1 MKIYMTRKILPA
13 GISLLSDFTNQLE
26 INPKDYQLSH
36 EDLLKNV
43 KGASAIA
50 SMLSDKIDA
59 EVMDAAGNQ
68 LKVIANYAVGYNN
81 IDVAEAARRGI
92 MVTNTPD
99 VLTNA
104 TADLAW
110 ALIMATSRRI
120 VESDQYCRDGKFS
133 EWAPE
138 LMLGMELTGK
148 TIGILGAGR
157 IGQATARRA
166 KAFDMNIIYC
176 SRYDKFAFEVETK
189 AKRVGLEDLL
199 KEADIVSIHLPLAPE
214 TFHLLDYHELCLMKK
229 NSILINTGRGPIV
242 NESALVKVL
251 KEGKIAAAG
260 LDVYEEEPK
269 IHPELLKMKN
279 TVLLPHIGSAT
290 TETRSKMSEM
300 VARNIID
307 GLSGKEPANL
317 VNEIK

>member
-1 MKIYMTRKILPA
+1 MTRKILPA
-13 GISLLSDFTNQLE
+13 GI
-26 INPKDYQLSH
+26 
-36 EDLLKNV
+36 DLLKNFTDELIVNTEDRNITRQELLENV
-43 KGASAIA
+43 KGTSAIA
-50 SMLSDKIDA
+50 SMLSDKIDK
-59 EVMDAAGNQ
+59 EVMETAGPQ

-81 IDVAEAARRGI
+81 IDVEEATKRGI

-110 ALIMATSRRI
+110 ALIMVVSRKI
-120 VESDQYCRDGKFS
+120 VESDQYCRDGKFIG
-133 EWAPE
+133 WAPK

-166 KAFDMNIIYC
+166 KAFDMNILYC
-176 SRYDKFAFEVETK
+176 SRHDKWELEIETK

-199 KEADIVSIHLPLAPE
+199 RNSDIVSIHLPLADE
-214 TFHLLDYHELCLMKK
+214 TFHLLDTHELGLMKE
-229 NSILINTGRGPIV
+229 SAILINTGRGPIV
-242 NESALVKVL
+242 NEQALVDAL
-251 KEGKIAAAG
+251 KAGKIAGAG
-260 LDVYEEEPK
+260 LDVFEEEPK
-269 IHPELLKMKN
+269 IHPDLLKMKN

-300 VARNIID
+300 VAENIISALK
-307 GLSGKEPANL
+307 GETPSNP
-317 VNEIK
+317 VN